1 VDAVEKIY
9 TIGYEGKTTNEF
21 LKILHEANI
30 SLVIDVRENPNSRKK
45 GFSKK
50 ALSEILKNDG
60 ILYKHIVELG
70 TPKEIRNEYQVN
82 GNIECLL
89 NQYRTYLIENP
100 EHIETLLNTI
110 ADNSACLMC
119 FEKLPI
125 QCHRFVI
132 AEYIYLNQ
140 GMAIKHL

>member
-1 VDAVEKIY
+1 MKV
-9 TIGYEGKTTNEF
+9 
-21 LKILHEANI
+21 LHEANI
-30 SLVIDVRENPNSRKK
+30 SIVIDVRENPNSRKK

-50 ALSEILKNDG
+50 ALSEILRNDG

-70 TPKEIRNEYQVN
+70 TPKEIRSEYQAN

-89 NQYRTYLIENP
+89 NQYRTYLTENP

-119 FEKLPI
+119 FEKLPT